1 MNTENEQRRLAA
13 IMFTDMVG
21 YSAMAQRDD
30 QLALSLLEEHRGLLR
45 EIFPK
50 FHGTEIKTIGDAFL
64 VEFSSALEAAQCAI
78 EIQRTLAKRNHD
90 VVSDRRIQ
98 LKIGIHIGDVIHRDG
113 DVYGDGVN
121 IASRIEA
128 LAGAGGICVSTD
140 VERQIRNA
148 LEARFEKFGSADLK
162 NIKLPMDLFRI
173 ILPWE
178 KGADQGMAP
187 SAKKAP
193 ALIMAAALIAII
205 ALAGWWFLQ
214 RSHPGR
220 LQASGPVPNE
230 LTAAGGVKAPEQRS
244 VAVLP
249 FVNMS
254 DDKGSEYF
262 SDGVSEELLT
272 VLQKIPGLH
281 VAARTSAFSFKGK
294 NATAQEIG
302 QKLGVAH
309 LVEGSV
315 RKAGDSVRIAARL
328 TRADTGEEL
337 WSENYTRNLKDVFA
351 VQTELAQTIV
361 EQLRGRFGGADAGS
375 TAKEKIQAE
384 VQAAEKGGTKNVEA
398 HQLYLQGRF
407 YENRHSEKSARE
419 ALAAYEH
426 ATELDPGF
434 ALAWAGVAGAHG
446 WLAAFSTE
454 GGQKTFD
461 ANLSSA
467 REAVTRALS
476 IEPDLP
482 EALLARGS
490 IETNFDFNWNAAA
503 QTLNKALALAPAD
516 PNVVIAAGNLEIAR
530 GNTDRALELY
540 RKAVDLDPVNPQARA
555 FLAFNLAAT
564 KRFAE
569 ARAEF
574 PRVVELNP
582 AAPWAHAGLGLSY
595 LLENKFEEAV
605 TATEGEAGEWA
616 RLLIV
621 ACARWG
627 QKEIPESDAALA
639 ELINNYAET
648 AAYQIAEAYA
658 YRGEKDKAF
667 EWLERALRQRDPG
680 LAGLHKDPFLTNI
693 HGDPRWDAF
702 LHKMG
707 LADDQLKVSAR

>member
-1 MNTENEQRRLAA
+1 MPTEERKLAA

-21 YSAMAQRDD
+21 YSALAQRDD
-30 QLALSLLEEHRGLLR
+30 KVALELLEEHRRLLR
-45 EIFPK
+45 EIFPR

-64 VEFSSALEAAQCAI
+64 VEFGSALEAAQCAI

-90 VVSDRRIQ
+90 VTSDRRIE
-98 LKIGIHIGDVIHRDG
+98 LKIGIHIGDVVHREG

-128 LAGAGGICVSTD
+128 LAGAGGICVSMD

-148 LEARFEKFGSADLK
+148 LEARFEKFGSTDLK

-173 ILPWE
+173 VLPWE
-178 KGADQGMAP
+178 KGAAP
-187 SAKKAP
+187 PTARASKKSPLRVLVP
-193 ALIMAAALIAII
+193 AAVVII
-205 ALAGWWFLQ
+205 VIGLFAGWLWMQ
-214 RSHPGR
+214 RSHRDQPSPST
-220 LQASGPVPNE
+220 ASANAVP
-230 LTAAGGVKAPEQRS
+230 AAVPKAPDQKS

-249 FVNMS
+249 FVNLS

-281 VAARTSAFSFKGK
+281 VAARTSAFSFKGR

-302 QKLGVAH
+302 QKLGVAY
-309 LVEGSV
+309 LVDGSV
-315 RKAGDSVRIAARL
+315 RKSGEAVRIAARL
-328 TRADTGEEL
+328 TRAGTSEEL
-337 WSENYTRNLKDVFA
+337 WSENFTRDLKDVFG
-351 VQTELAQTIV
+351 VQTELAETIV
-361 EQLRGRFGGADAGS
+361 AQVRDQLTGGAAGP
-375 TAKEKIQAE
+375 ADKQKIQAE

-398 HQLYLQGRF
+398 HELYLQGRF

-419 ALAAYEH
+419 ALAAYQH

-434 ALAWAGVAGAHG
+434 ALAWAGLAGTNG
-446 WLAAFSTE
+446 WLAAFATE

-461 ANLSSA
+461 AHLSSA
-467 REAVTRALS
+467 RDAVTRALS

-490 IETNFDFNWNAAA
+490 IETNFDFNWNGAA
-503 QTLNKALALAPAD
+503 QTLSKALALAPAD
-516 PNVVIAAGNLEIAR
+516 PNIVIAAGNLEIAR
-530 GNTDRALELY
+530 GNVDRAIELY
-540 RKAVDLDPVNPQARA
+540 RKAVNLDPVNPQARA

-595 LLENKFEEAV
+595 LLEGKFEDAL
-605 TATEGEAGEWA
+605 AGTEGEAGEWA

-621 ACARWG
+621 SCARWG
-627 QKEIPESDAALA
+627 QKKIPEADAALA
-639 ELINNYAET
+639 QLTKDFAET
-648 AAYQIAEAYA
+648 AAYQIAEVYA
-658 YRGEKDKAF
+658 YRRDKDKAF
-667 EWLERALRQRDPG
+667 EWLERARRQRDPG
-680 LAGLHKDPFLTNI
+680 LASLRKDPLLENL
-693 HGDPRWDAF
+693 HSDPRWNAF
-702 LHKMG
+702 LHMMG
-707 LADDQLKVSAR
+707 LADDQLK

>member
-1 MNTENEQRRLAA
+1 MPTEERKLAA

-21 YSAMAQRDD
+21 YSALAQRDD
-30 QLALSLLEEHRGLLR
+30 KVALELLEEHRRLLR
-45 EIFPK
+45 EIFPQ

-64 VEFSSALEAAQCAI
+64 VEFGSALEAAQCAI

-90 VVSDRRIQ
+90 VTSNRRIE
-98 LKIGIHIGDVIHRDG
+98 LKIGIHIGDVVHRDG

-121 IASRIEA
+121 IASRIEQ
-128 LAGAGGICVSTD
+128 LAGAGGICVSMD

-173 ILPWE
+173 VLPWE
-178 KGADQGMAP
+178 AGPKTESSPAQHSKRLRVLIPAAVLVIGALLAVWWWMERSSKNQQ
-187 SAKKAP
+187 S
-193 ALIMAAALIAII
+193 AAA
-205 ALAGWWFLQ
+205 
-214 RSHPGR
+214 
-220 LQASGPVPNE
+220 QAVPAVPPN
-230 LTAAGGVKAPEQRS
+230 APDQKS

-272 VLQKIPGLH
+272 VLQKIPGMH

-302 QKLGVAH
+302 QKLGVAY
-309 LVEGSV
+309 LVDGSV
-315 RKAGDSVRIAARL
+315 RKSGDTVRIAARL
-328 TRADTGEEL
+328 ARAGTGEEL
-337 WSENYTRNLKDVFA
+337 WSENFTRNLKDVFA
-351 VQTELAQTIV
+351 VQSELAETIV
-361 EQLRGRFGGADAGS
+361 AQVRDRLTGGTAGS
-375 TAKEKIQAE
+375 ADKQKIQAE
-384 VQAAEKGGTKNVEA
+384 VQAAEKGGTTNVDA

-419 ALAAYEH
+419 ALAAYQH

-434 ALAWAGVAGAHG
+434 ALAWAGVAGTNV
-446 WLAAFSTE
+446 WLAAFATE

-461 ANLSSA
+461 AHLSSA
-467 REAVTRALS
+467 RDAVTRALS
-476 IEPDLP
+476 IEPNLP

-490 IETNFDFNWNAAA
+490 IETNFDFNWNGAA
-503 QTLNKALALAPAD
+503 QTLSKALALAPAD
-516 PNVVIAAGNLEIAR
+516 PNIVIAAGNLEIAR
-530 GNTDRALELY
+530 GNMDRAIELY

-582 AAPWAHAGLGLSY
+582 AAPWAHAGLGLS
-595 LLENKFEEAV
+595 
-605 TATEGEAGEWA
+605 
-616 RLLIV
+616 
-621 ACARWG
+621 
-627 QKEIPESDAALA
+627 
-639 ELINNYAET
+639 
-648 AAYQIAEAYA
+648 
-658 YRGEKDKAF
+658 
-667 EWLERALRQRDPG
+667 
-680 LAGLHKDPFLTNI
+680 
-693 HGDPRWDAF
+693 
-702 LHKMG
+702 
-707 LADDQLKVSAR
+707 

>member
-1 MNTENEQRRLAA
+1 MSADNEQRRLAA

-21 YSAMAQRDD
+21 YSALSQRDD
-30 QLALSLLEEHRGLLR
+30 KLAQELLEEHRRLLR
-45 EIFPK
+45 EIFPH

-64 VEFSSALEAAQCAI
+64 VEFGSALEAAQCAI

-90 VVSDRRIQ
+90 VTSDRRIE
-98 LKIGIHIGDVIHRDG
+98 LKIRIHIGDVVHREG

-121 IASRIEA
+121 IASRIEQ
-128 LAGAGGICVSTD
+128 LAGAGGICVSMD

-148 LEARFEKFGSADLK
+148 LEARFEKFGTADLK
-162 NIKLPMDLFRI
+162 NISLPMDLFRI
-173 ILPWE
+173 VLPWE
-178 KGADQGMAP
+178 PGSKTHSKVTPIGKKPLLPGVAAAVVLIAFVILGGWWLMQRSARNHQNP
-187 SAKKAP
+187 STNVAP
-193 ALIMAAALIAII
+193 ASAAKITD
-205 ALAGWWFLQ
+205 Q
-214 RSHPGR
+214 
-220 LQASGPVPNE
+220 N
-230 LTAAGGVKAPEQRS
+230 S

-249 FVNMS
+249 FVNLS
-254 DDKGSEYF
+254 DDKDSEYF

-315 RKAGDSVRIAARL
+315 RKAGDMVRIAARL
-328 TRADTGEEL
+328 TQANTGEEQ
-337 WSENYTRNLKDVFA
+337 WSENYTRSLKDVFA
-351 VQTELAQTIV
+351 VQTEIAQTIV
-361 EQLRGRFGGADAGS
+361 EQLRGQLTDGAANP
-375 TAKEKIQAE
+375 TTKAEIQAE
-384 VQAAEKGGTKNVEA
+384 VRAAGKGGTKNVEA
-398 HQLYLQGRF
+398 HELYLQGRF
-407 YENRHSEKSARE
+407 YENRHSEESARE
-419 ALAAYEH
+419 ALVAYEH
-426 ATELDPGF
+426 AVALDPGF
-434 ALAWAGVAGAHG
+434 ALAWAGVAGTHG

-467 REAVTRALS
+467 RDAVTRALS
-476 IEPDLP
+476 IEPNLP

-490 IETNFDFNWNAAA
+490 IETNFDFNWNGAA
-503 QTLNKALALAPAD
+503 QTLSKALALAPAD
-516 PNVVIAAGNLEIAR
+516 PNIVLAAGNLEIAR
-530 GNTDRALELY
+530 GNTDRAIELY

-595 LLENKFEEAV
+595 LLEGKFEEAV
-605 TATEGEAGEWA
+605 AATEGEAGEWA

-627 QKEIPESDAALA
+627 QKKIPEADAALA
-639 ELINNYAET
+639 QLTDGFAET
-648 AAYQIAEAYA
+648 AAYQISEVYA
-658 YRGEKDKAF
+658 YRGDKDKAF
-667 EWLERALRQRDPG
+667 EWLERARRQRDPG
-680 LAGLHKDPFLTNI
+680 LAGLRKDPLLANL
-693 HGDPRWDAF
+693 HADPRWNAF
-702 LHKMG
+702 LRTMG
-707 LADDQLKVSAR
+707 LADDQLK

>member
-1 MNTENEQRRLAA
+1 MPTEPTTPTEERKLAA

-21 YSAMAQRDD
+21 YSALAQRDD
-30 QLALSLLEEHRGLLR
+30 KVALELLEEHRRLLR
-45 EIFPK
+45 GIFPR

-64 VEFSSALEAAQCAI
+64 VEFGSALEAAQCAI
-78 EIQRTLAKRNHD
+78 EIQRALAKRNTD
-90 VVSDRRIQ
+90 VAADRHIAI
-98 LKIGIHIGDVIHRDG
+98 KIGIHIGDVMHRDG

-128 LAGAGGICVSTD
+128 LAGAGGICVSMD

-148 LEARFEKFGSADLK
+148 LEARFEKFGTADLK

-173 ILPWE
+173 VLPWE
-178 KGADQGMAP
+178 TGGKLGSSETRA
-187 SAKKAP
+187 AKKSP
-193 ALIMAAALIAII
+193 LRLLAAAVLGVLVI
-205 ALAGWWFLQ
+205 LLFGWWFMQ
-214 RSHPGR
+214 RSDRDH
-220 LQASGPVPNE
+220 QNASTGSPNAAPTAPANVPDQ
-230 LTAAGGVKAPEQRS
+230 KS

-249 FVNMS
+249 FVNLS

-272 VLQKIPGLH
+272 VLQKIPGMH

-315 RKAGDSVRIAARL
+315 RKSGEAVRIAARL

-337 WSENYTRNLKDVFA
+337 WSENFTRNLKDVFA
-351 VQTELAQTIV
+351 VQSELAQTIV

-384 VQAAEKGGTKNVEA
+384 VRAAEKGGTKNVEA
-398 HQLYLQGRF
+398 HELYLQGRF

-419 ALAAYEH
+419 ALAAYQH

-434 ALAWAGVAGAHG
+434 ALAWAGVAQTHG
-446 WLAAFSTE
+446 WLAAFATE

-461 ANLSSA
+461 AHLSSA
-467 REAVTRALS
+467 RDAVTRALS
-476 IEPDLP
+476 IEPNLP

-490 IETNFDFNWNAAA
+490 IETNFDFNWNGAA
-503 QTLNKALALAPAD
+503 QTLSKALALAPAD
-516 PNVVIAAGNLEIAR
+516 PNIVIAAGNLEISR
-530 GNTDRALELY
+530 GNPDRGIELY

-582 AAPWAHAGLGLSY
+582 AAPWAHAGLGVSY
-595 LLENKFEEAV
+595 LLENKFED
-605 TATEGEAGEWA
+605 AG
-616 RLLIV
+616 
-621 ACARWG
+621 
-627 QKEIPESDAALA
+627 
-639 ELINNYAET
+639 T
-648 AAYQIAEAYA
+648 AAQ
-658 YRGEKDKAF
+658 
-667 EWLERALRQRDPG
+667 
-680 LAGLHKDPFLTNI
+680 
-693 HGDPRWDAF
+693 
-702 LHKMG
+702 
-707 LADDQLKVSAR
+707 ADEI

>member
-1 MNTENEQRRLAA
+1 
-13 IMFTDMVG
+13 
-21 YSAMAQRDD
+21 
-30 QLALSLLEEHRGLLR
+30 
-45 EIFPK
+45 
-50 FHGTEIKTIGDAFL
+50 
-64 VEFSSALEAAQCAI
+64 
-78 EIQRTLAKRNHD
+78 
-90 VVSDRRIQ
+90 VV
-98 LKIGIHIGDVIHRDG
+98 HRDG

-128 LAGAGGICVSTD
+128 LAGAGGICVSMD

-148 LEARFEKFGSADLK
+148 LEARFEKFGTADLK
-162 NIKLPMDLFRI
+162 NISLPMDLFRI
-173 ILPWE
+173 VLPWE
-178 KGADQGMAP
+178 PGRKTESKVTPIG
-187 SAKKAP
+187 KKSFLPGVVASVV
-193 ALIMAAALIAII
+193 LIALVIF
-205 ALAGWWFLQ
+205 GWWWFLQ
-214 RSHPGR
+214 RSARNHQNPST
-220 LQASGPVPNE
+220 ASTNE
-230 LTAAGGVKAPEQRS
+230 TPAAAPKTTDQKS

-249 FVNMS
+249 FVNLS

-315 RKAGDSVRIAARL
+315 RKAGDMVRIAARL
-328 TRADTGEEL
+328 TQANTGEEQ

-351 VQTELAQTIV
+351 VQTEIAQTIV
-361 EQLRGRFGGADAGS
+361 EQLRGQLTGGAANP
-375 TAKEKIQAE
+375 TTKAEIQAE
-384 VQAAEKGGTKNVEA
+384 VRAAGKGGTKNVEA
-398 HQLYLQGRF
+398 HELYLQGRF
-407 YENRHSEKSARE
+407 YENRHSEESARE

-426 ATELDPGF
+426 AVALDPGF
-434 ALAWAGVAGAHG
+434 ALAWAGVAGTHG

-467 REAVTRALS
+467 RDAVTRALS
-476 IEPDLP
+476 IEPNLP

-490 IETNFDFNWNAAA
+490 IETNFDFNWNGAA
-503 QTLNKALALAPAD
+503 QTLSKALALAPAD
-516 PNVVIAAGNLEIAR
+516 PNIVIAAGNLEIAR
-530 GNTDRALELY
+530 GNTDRAIELY

-595 LLENKFEEAV
+595 LLEGKFEEAV
-605 TATEGEAGEWA
+605 AATEGEAGQWA

-627 QKEIPESDAALA
+627 QKKISEADAALTQ
-639 ELINNYAET
+639 LIDGFAET
-648 AAYQIAEAYA
+648 AAYQIAEVYA

-667 EWLERALRQRDPG
+667 EWLERARRQRDPG
-680 LAGLHKDPFLTNI
+680 LASLRKDPLLPNLRD
-693 HGDPRWDAF
+693 DPRWNAF
-702 LHKMG
+702 LRTMG
-707 LADDQLKVSAR
+707 LADDQLK